1 MSSHSP
7 SRSAA
12 SSAGTVNER
21 ECAVCGKRAP
31 CRPVRS
37 LRPSLVR
44 KLQEHGLAANSPHAA
59 VCTLCLSSAL
69 SKHTLDVVKHRKK
82 GELPEVEKELTA
94 RATEIADEIERGVPD
109 SLGLRAAD
117 AVARIG
123 GSWGFVLGF
132 MMAIACWT
140 VMNSLVLGR
149 GFDPYPYILL
159 NLVLSCLA
167 SIQAPIILMSQS
179 RMAQVDRIRA
189 TEDFRINMNLSLE
202 GIGASLSNED
212 GYTVIQELIPGGAA
226 SKSAKDAT
234 EAAGAND
241 DGVAA
246 PKARKAPAKKRTA
259 TPKAS

>member
-94 RATEIADEIERGVPD
+94 RATEIADEVERGVPD

-132 MMAIACWT
+132 MVVIAGWAIL
-140 VMNSLVLGR
+140 NSLILAG

-189 TEDFRINMNLSLE
+189 TEDFRINLKAELE
-202 GIGASLSNED
+202 
-212 GYTVIQELIPGGAA
+212 
-226 SKSAKDAT
+226 
-234 EAAGAND
+234 
-241 DGVAA
+241 VAA
-246 PKARKAPAKKRTA
+246 LHEKMDHLLHQQWDRLLELQEVQLAILEELRGGERTA
-259 TPKAS
+259 QGKGEEPPPPERPAS